1 MEFERVNGGRNM
13 SPPDEDEHPGVAKV
27 KAMWE
32 RGEFEKIDEMVRLW
46 TAIQNVGL
54 LGGLIKRF
62 ILWSGIVAAGYLTAS
77 GYLTEWIRG
86 IK

>member
-1 MEFERVNGGRNM
+1 M
-13 SPPDEDEHPGVAKV
+13 PDEDLEHPGVAKV

-54 LGGLIKRF
+54 LGGLLKKF
-62 ILWSGIVAAGYLTAS
+62 IIWSGVVAAGYLALN
-77 GYLTEWIRG
+77 GHITEWVRS